1 MQFETSG
8 PSQWQFKYQCN
19 ANAMPMQCQCNS
31 NAMKTQCQCNW
42 YYIGNANALPMHD
55 WRWIGSISR
64 GLAQVQ
70 NRKGT
75 PFEQFR
81 RVLSTNQRA
90 GF

>member
-8 PSQWQFKYQCN
+8 PSQWQFKCQCN
-19 ANAMPMQCQCNS
+19 ANA
-31 NAMKTQCQCNW
+31 
-42 YYIGNANALPMHD
+42 IALPIHD

-75 PFEQFR
+75 PFEQFK
-81 RVLSTNQRA
+81 RVLLTNQRA